1 MLLFNAAPHDSAASS
16 ICSFFYSDILAA
28 FTYSLVIKTDK
39 SQQPFQISLLATVIS
54 PKTIDYMNWHKLTIP
69 ETFELLGSSE
79 HGLRSTI
86 AEEKL
91 IEFGPN
97 ELQEGKKKSVLG
109 ILLAQFKDVMILILL
124 AAAIISGIIGDLT
137 DTIVILVIVLLNA
150 IIGFFQE
157 YRAEKAMQAL
167 KQMAVTQARVLRD
180 GTSSWLPA
188 TALVPGDVVLL
199 EAGNALPADVRIV
212 ESVNLKIE
220 EAALTGES
228 HAIDKISQRLEL
240 DDIPLGDKKNMA
252 FKGTFVTYGRG
263 TAVVV
268 ATGMQTELGRI
279 AKMLQEDE
287 SLTPLQQRLAS
298 FGKKLSVLV
307 LLLCILF
314 FVAGWLRGEDVVKMI
329 MTSISLAVAAIP
341 EALPAVITI
350 SLALAAKRMIRFN
363 SLIRKLPAVE
373 TLGSV
378 TYICT
383 DKTGTLTKNKMHVED
398 ILVDGKLYERNAIAD
413 VQQSN
418 NVQLL
423 LHAFALNNDAVTD
436 DDNNIK
442 GDSTEVALME
452 VAKEQHIAADAW
464 PRLAEIAFDA
474 DRKLMTT
481 FHSYNNAVISF
492 TKGAPDILL
501 QRCGNIDLAAM
512 QQTVDEMAAKGHRIL
527 GFAYRMWDELPHD
540 LSADLHETD
549 LQFLGLTGIIDPPRE
564 EVFDAVKQCKTAGI
578 VPVMITGDHPLTAK
592 TIAERIGILNNE
604 KDLVITGQQLAA
616 MDDDSFLSKVERI
629 KVYARVSP
637 EQKLQIVKMLQQK
650 GHYVAMTGD
659 GVNDAPSLKRANIGI
674 AMGITGTD
682 VSKEAAHMILLD
694 DNFST
699 IVKAVREGRRI
710 YDNIL
715 KFIKYLMT
723 TNSGELWTL
732 LLGPMIGLPVA
743 LLPIHILWINLVS
756 DGLPAIS
763 LSFEKAEKN
772 VMDRPPRPPQQS
784 VFANGRGLHMIWVG
798 MLMAGIA
805 LSAQAWAINHGLHW
819 QSIVFNVL
827 CLSQMG
833 HVLAIRSETQSFFSA
848 GMFSNKPLIAAVGLA
863 LLLQIAITY
872 IPFLQPI
879 FQTEALTLQEFLLVG
894 AASSLVFIAV
904 EIEKKIS
911 NSRRE
916 KQRRVE
922 VGM

>member
-1 MLLFNAAPHDSAASS
+1 
-16 ICSFFYSDILAA
+16 
-28 FTYSLVIKTDK
+28 
-39 SQQPFQISLLATVIS
+39 
-54 PKTIDYMNWHKLTIP
+54 MNWYRLSIA
-69 ETFELLGSSE
+69 ETFELLDTRQQ
-79 HGLRSTI
+79 GLSTLD
-86 AEEKL
+86 AEVKQL
-91 IEFGPN
+91 RYGLN
-97 ELQEGKKKSVLG
+97 ELQEGKKKNIALM
-109 ILLAQFKDVMILILL
+109 LLTQFKDVMILILL

-137 DTIVILVIVLLNA
+137 DTIVILIIVFLNA
-150 IIGFFQE
+150 IIGFLQE

-180 GTSSWLPA
+180 GTGTWIPA
-188 TALVPGDVVLL
+188 TALVPGDVIIL
-199 EAGNALPADVRIV
+199 EAGNAVPADVRII
-212 ESVNLKIE
+212 ESVNLKID

-228 HAIDKISQRLEL
+228 HAVDKIAHPLKI
-240 DDIPLGDKKNMA
+240 DDLPVGDRKNMA

-263 TAVVV
+263 TAVVI

-287 SLTPLQQRLAS
+287 TLTPLQQRMVS
-298 FGKKLSVLV
+298 FGKKLSALV
-307 LLLCILF
+307 LFLCVLF
-314 FVAGWLRGEDVVKMI
+314 FVAGWLRGEDVLKMV

-350 SLALAAKRMIRFN
+350 SLALAARRMIRFN

-383 DKTGTLTKNKMHVED
+383 DKTGTLTKNKMYVEELFVNGQWYERKD
-398 ILVDGKLYERNAIAD
+398 LSSFEQHEYGKLM
-413 VQQSN
+413 
-418 NVQLL
+418 
-423 LHAFALNNDAVTD
+423 LHAFVLNNDAVTD
-436 DDNNIK
+436 VDSNIK
-442 GDSTEVALME
+442 GDSTEIALRE
-452 VAKEQHIAADAW
+452 VAIEQHVETGDW
-464 PRLAEIAFDA
+464 PRIAEIAFDA

-481 FHSYNNAVISF
+481 FHKHDGRIIAF

-501 QRCGNIDLAAM
+501 QRCVDINI
-512 QQTVDEMAAKGHRIL
+512 QSIQNQVDVMAASGLRVL
-527 GFAYRMWDELPHD
+527 GFAFRYWDRIPENPN
-540 LSADLHETD
+540 SESHEIG

-564 EVFDAVKQCKTAGI
+564 EVSDAVSQCKTAGI

-592 TIAERIGILNNE
+592 TIAKRIGILNSE
-604 KDLVITGQQLAA
+604 EDMVITGGELAE
-616 MDDDSFLSKVERI
+616 MDNDSFLTKAEKI

-637 EQKLQIVKMLQQK
+637 EQKLQIVKALQQK

-659 GVNDAPSLKRANIGI
+659 GVNDAPSLRKANIGI

-699 IVKAVREGRRI
+699 IVRAVREGRRI

-763 LSFEKAEKN
+763 LSFEKAEIDIMN
-772 VMDRPPRPPQQS
+772 RPPRPSQEN

-798 MLMAGIA
+798 MLMAGIV
-805 LSAQAWAINHGLHW
+805 LSLQGWAIRNNLPW
-819 QSIVFNVL
+819 QTLVFNVL

-833 HVLAIRSETQSFFSA
+833 HVLAIRSESRSLFVV
-848 GMFSNKPLIAAVGLA
+848 GIFSNKPLIGAVLITF
-863 LLLQIAITY
+863 LLQFIITY
-872 IPFLQPI
+872 VPFFQPI
-879 FQTEALTLQEFLLVG
+879 FQTEALTLKEFLLVG

-904 EIEKKIS
+904 ELEKAVFRK
-911 NSRRE
+911 RR
-916 KQRRVE
+916 
-922 VGM
+922 GT

>member
-1 MLLFNAAPHDSAASS
+1 
-16 ICSFFYSDILAA
+16 
-28 FTYSLVIKTDK
+28 
-39 SQQPFQISLLATVIS
+39 
-54 PKTIDYMNWHKLTIP
+54 MNWHRLSIP
-69 ETFELLGSSE
+69 ETFELLGTTQQ
-79 HGLRSTI
+79 GLSANA

-91 IEFGPN
+91 VQIGPN
-97 ELQEGKKKSVLG
+97 ELQEGKKKSIAG
-109 ILLAQFKDVMILILL
+109 MLLAQFKDVMILILL

-137 DTIVILVIVLLNA
+137 DTIVILVIVILNA

-180 GTSSWLPA
+180 GNTAWLPA
-188 TALVPGDVVLL
+188 TVLVPGDVILL
-199 EAGNALPADVRIV
+199 EAGSAVPADVRIV
-212 ESVNLKIE
+212 ESVNLKVE

-228 HAIDKISQRLEL
+228 HAIDKIIHSLES
-240 DDIPLGDKKNMA
+240 DDLPLGDKKNMA

-263 TAVVV
+263 TAVVI

-287 SLTPLQQRLAS
+287 TLTPLQQRMAS

-307 LLLCILF
+307 LFLCVLF
-314 FVAGWLRGEDVVKMI
+314 FVAGWLRGEDVVKMV

-398 ILVDGKLYERNAIAD
+398 VFVNGELFDRNVLHTIK
-413 VQQSN
+413 QQEQ
-418 NVQLL
+418 VKLL
-423 LHAFALNNDAVTD
+423 LHAFALNNDAVAGD
-436 DDNNIK
+436 DKIIK
-442 GDSTEVALME
+442 GDSTEIALME
-452 VAKEQHIAADAW
+452 VALEQNIQSDTW
-464 PRLAEIAFDA
+464 PRLAEIAFDS

-481 FHSYNNAVISF
+481 FHSHNNKIISF

-501 QRCGNIDLAAM
+501 QRCAAIDLAAM
-512 QQTVDEMAAKGHRIL
+512 QKQVDDMAAKGHRIL
-527 GFAYRMWDELPHD
+527 GFAYRYWDALPENPD
-540 LSADLHETD
+540 KEIHETG

-564 EVFDAVKQCKTAGI
+564 EVFDAVAQCKTAGI

-592 TIAERIGILNNE
+592 TIAERIGILSSS

-616 MDDDSFLSKVERI
+616 MDNDNFLAKVERI

-732 LLGPMIGLPVA
+732 LLGPIIGLPVA

-763 LSFEKAEKN
+763 LSFEKGEKDIMN
-772 VMDRPPRPPQQS
+772 RPPRPPQQS

-805 LSAQAWAINHGLHW
+805 LSAQAWAINNGLHW
-819 QSIVFNVL
+819 QTIVFNVL

-833 HVLAIRSETQSFFSA
+833 HVMAIRSDNQSLFGA
-848 GMFSNKPLIAAVGLA
+848 GIFSNKPLIGAVFIA
-863 LLLQIAITY
+863 LLLQIVVTY
-872 IPFLQPI
+872 TPFLQPI
-879 FQTEALTLQEFLLVG
+879 FQTESLTLNEFLLVG
-894 AASSLVFIAV
+894 ALSSIVFFAV
-904 EIEKKIS
+904 EIEKAVFKR
-911 NSRRE
+911 N
-916 KQRRVE
+916 RVSHNTDL
-922 VGM
+922 